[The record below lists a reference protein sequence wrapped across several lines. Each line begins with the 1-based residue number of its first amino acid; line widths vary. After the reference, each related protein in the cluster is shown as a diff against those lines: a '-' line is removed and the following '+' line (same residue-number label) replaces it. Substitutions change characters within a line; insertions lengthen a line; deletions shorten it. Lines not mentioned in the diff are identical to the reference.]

1 MNMLQRKLQRARQ
14 EQLLAASAE
23 YAALRDA
30 LAQAYAVFNRT
41 DDPALLEASILEIGA
56 LQRRCDGA
64 LRTLKSINGDPNHVH
79 SAHSRNSAHR
89 RDRSDLADAETASQA
104 YQMGL

>member
-14 EQLLAASAE
+14 EQFSAASAE

-30 LAQAYAVFNRT
+30 LTQAYAVFNRT
-41 DDPALLEASILEIGA
+41 DDPALLEASILEISA

-64 LRTLKSINGDPNHVH
+64 LRTLKSLNGESQHVI
-79 SAHSRNSAHR
+79 ARNSAHR